1 MSYIILEVGKKAM
14 NQAIFNVRSHIP
26 LRKTRRTTKKEAPTK
41 FFTIGEI
48 KALLNEAGALRKR
61 PELATALIEVSF
73 NHGLRS
79 SEAAL
84 LQWEDISFDNSTI
97 SIARLKGGAA
107 ETLHPMIEDDHR
119 VLLDLKRMYERQGVV
134 VTREVFKT
142 EKGRGYIK
150 VKQQRWFTKDGE
162 ERSGETYSAPG
173 LSDLL
178 KRITRRCDG
187 FVRQDRAS
195 HGLRHSC
202 ATYLAKAGKTEHQ
215 IQQWLGHTS
224 ARNAKRYMGRILP
237 DVGDALRKPPA
248 LELDQSVYVPP
259 GVA

>member
-1 MSYIILEVGKKAM
+1 M
-14 NQAIFNVRSHIP
+14 NQPISPARSHIP
-26 LRKTRRTTKKEAPTK
+26 LRKTRRKTKKDAPTK
-41 FFTIGEI
+41 FFTMGEI
-48 KALLNEAGALRKR
+48 KALLNEAALLRKR

-84 LQWEDISFDNSTI
+84 LQWEDIDFDGSTI
-97 SIARLKGGAA
+97 SITRLKGGAA
-107 ETLHPMIEDDHR
+107 ETLHPMIENDHR
-119 VLLDLKRMYERQGVV
+119 VLLNLKKMYERQGVV
-134 VTREVFKT
+134 VTHEVFKT

-162 ERSGETYSAPG
+162 ERRGETYSAPG

-178 KRITRRCDG
+178 KRIIRRCDG

-237 DVGDALRKPPA
+237 DVGDALRKPPT
-248 LELDQSVYVPP
+248 LNQVYCRIR
-259 GVA
+259 

>member
-1 MSYIILEVGKKAM
+1 M
-14 NQAIFNVRSHIP
+14 NQPISPARSHIP
-26 LRKTRRTTKKEAPTK
+26 QRKTQRKTKKDVPTK
-41 FFTIGEI
+41 FFTMGEI
-48 KALLNEAGALRKR
+48 KALLNEAGSLRKR

-84 LQWEDISFDNSTI
+84 LQWEDISFDDNTI
-97 SIARLKGGAA
+97 SITRLKGGAA
-107 ETLHPMIEDDHR
+107 ETLHPMIEGDR
-119 VLLDLKRMYERQGVV
+119 QVLLDLKEMYERKGIVA
-134 VTREVFKT
+134 TREVFKT

-162 ERSGETYSAPG
+162 ERWGETYSAPG

-178 KRITRRCDG
+178 KRIIRRCDG

-224 ARNAKRYMGRILP
+224 SRNAKRYMGRILP
-237 DVGDALRKPPA
+237 DVGDALRKPPT
-248 LELDQSVYVPP
+248 LNLDQSVYVPP

>member
-1 MSYIILEVGKKAM
+1 MTYIILEVGKTAM
-14 NQAIFNVRSHIP
+14 NPAISDARSHIP
-26 LRKTRRTTKKEAPTK
+26 LRKTRRKTKKDAPTK

-61 PELATALIEVSF
+61 PELAIALIEVSF

-84 LQWEDISFDNSTI
+84 LQWEDISFDNNTI
-97 SIARLKGGAA
+97 SITRLKGGAA
-107 ETLHPMIEDDHR
+107 ETLHPMIEDDYR
-119 VLLDLKRMYERQGVV
+119 VLLDLKKMHEQKGVV

-142 EKGRGYIK
+142 EKGKGYIK
-150 VKQQRWFTKDGE
+150 VNHLCCFTKDGE
-162 ERSGETYSAPG
+162 ERRGETYSAPG

-178 KRITRRCDG
+178 KRVVKRCDG

-202 ATYLAKAGKTEHQ
+202 ATYLAKAGKTEH
-215 IQQWLGHTS
+215 
-224 ARNAKRYMGRILP
+224 
-237 DVGDALRKPPA
+237 
-248 LELDQSVYVPP
+248 
-259 GVA
+259 

>member
-1 MSYIILEVGKKAM
+1 MD
-14 NQAIFNVRSHIP
+14 QAKTRARSHIP
-26 LRKTRRTTKKEAPTK
+26 SRKTRRKTKKDVPTK

-84 LQWEDISFDNSTI
+84 LQWEDISFDDNTI
-97 SIARLKGGAA
+97 SITRLKGGAA
-107 ETLHPMIEDDHR
+107 ETLHPMIEDDR
-119 VLLDLKRMYERQGVV
+119 WVLLYLKEMYERRGVV
-134 VTREVFKT
+134 VSREVFKT
-142 EKGRGYIK
+142 EKGKGYIK

-162 ERSGETYSAPG
+162 EHRGETYSAPG

-178 KRITRRCDG
+178 KRIIRRCDG

-237 DVGDALRKPPA
+237 DVGDALRKPPP
-248 LELDQSVYVPP
+248 LNPDQSVQDGLKATPC
-259 GVA
+259 